1 MMRLL
6 AATGNKH
13 KLEEIR
19 EILAPHGFE
28 ILGAADV
35 GGLPEVVEDRDSF
48 EGNAM
53 KKALETAIAKGCP
66 CLADDSGLEVDSLGG
81 APGIYSARYAGIQ
94 GDNAANRQKL
104 LQELADRRDRRAHFT
119 CVIAVATPQGPLGT
133 VRGEVQGRII
143 ESERGTGGFGYDPLF
158 IPDGYDRTFAE
169 LPGEVKHALS
179 HRGNALR
186 AALAAGLFKRLDPTS
201 T

>member
-6 AATGNKH
+6 AATGNMH

-19 EILAPHGFE
+19 EILEPHGFQV
-28 ILGAADV
+28 LGAADV

-53 KKALETAIAKGCP
+53 KKALETAIAKSCP
-66 CLADDSGLEVDSLGG
+66 CLADDSGLEVEALGG
-81 APGIYSARYAGIQ
+81 QPGIFSARYAGTQ
-94 GDNAANRQKL
+94 GDNAANRRKL
-104 LQELADRRDRRAHFT
+104 LQELAGVADRRARFT
-119 CVIAVATPQGPLGT
+119 CVIAVATPEGPVGS
-133 VRGEVQGRII
+133 VRGEVRGRII
-143 ESERGTGGFGYDPLF
+143 ESERGQGGFGYDPLF
-158 IPDGYDRTFAE
+158 IPDGYGQTFAE

-186 AALAAGLFKRLDPTS
+186 AALASGLFKRLDPFS

>member
-19 EILAPHGFE
+19 EILAPHGFQV
-28 ILGAADV
+28 LGAADV
-35 GGLPEVVEDRDSF
+35 GGLPDVVEDQDSF

-53 KKALETAIAKGCP
+53 KKALETAAAKGCP
-66 CLADDSGLEVDSLGG
+66 CMADDSGLEVEALGG
-81 APGIYSARYAGIQ
+81 QPGIFSARYAGAQ
-94 GDNAANRQKL
+94 GDNAANRRKL
-104 LQELADRRDRRAHFT
+104 LQELAGVADRRARFT
-119 CVIAVATPQGPLGT
+119 CVIAVATPAGPVGS
-133 VRGEVQGRII
+133 VRGEVRGRII
-143 ESERGTGGFGYDPLF
+143 ETERGQGGFGYDPLF
-158 IPDGYDRTFAE
+158 IPDGYDQTFAE

-186 AALAAGLFKRLDPTS
+186 LALASGLFKRLDPSS